1 MFGPKKHKLSKK
13 DLKKSIVNAN
23 DRLRAINAR
32 MELDIEVSK
41 DKLKSIGADYDAYK
55 KALEDTKEL
64 KVYAQNELEAQ
75 QFEIAEAQSTVKEAL
90 SRIVNLSED
99 EAFLEDSNEK
109 LEVKR
114 NRLSKDIALLEK
126 KQVELENVT
135 AYLKATNKE
144 CSDSQKKLESLA
156 VDLNELENGVEAYIS
171 RKSAAESEFKAFKA
185 KIERD
190 KVQSLNELSNIKDQA
205 DDAKLASGKEMG
217 RLDKAIAER
226 ISELQDMETRLHNE
240 TFKFTAI
247 QSKVSVVEEMV
258 KDAEERMEYA
268 VNKEQEKVSKIKGD
282 FRNWKVEALDDVARL
297 KIKGKI
303 ENINKAGLKEVL
315 DG

>member
-126 KQVELENVT
+126 KQVELEDVT
-135 AYLKATNKE
+135 ANLKATNKE

-171 RKSAAESEFKAFKA
+171 RKSAAESEFRAFKA

-190 KVQSLNELSNIKDQA
+190 KTAVYDECANIKERMAQA
-205 DDAKLASGKEMG
+205 TLESGKEMG
-217 RLDKAIAER
+217 KLDHAIADR
-226 ISELQDMETRLHNE
+226 MTELDDMDLDIRRKAYELST
-240 TFKFTAI
+240 I
-247 QSKVSVVEEMV
+247 QSSISSVEERV
-258 KDAEERMEYA
+258 NDAEERINIA
-268 VNKEQEKVSKIKGD
+268 IKKEQDKVSKIKGD
-282 FRNWKVEALDDVARL
+282 FKDWKIQALDEVARL
-297 KIKGKI
+297 KLKKKI
-303 ENINKAGLKEVL
+303 ENIDRAGLKDVL
-315 DG
+315 GG